1 MTSVPDCPFQ
11 PLAATWPQVGPW
23 RVVRFLGAGG
33 MGSVFAVVGP
43 AAGEVALKLI
53 DPGRTGPARA
63 RLLAEARAAAAVQ
76 DRHLV
81 RCLDVG
87 EHLGHPYLV
96 MDLVPGGDGD
106 DQVRRHAGRVPREVL
121 LRIAQDAAS
130 GLAALH
136 AAGIIHRDLKPSN
149 LLFEADGRALVADFG
164 LAHLDDGAPGVT
176 RIGFTVGTPDYMPPE
191 QARAE
196 PLDGRADLYALGAT
210 LYHLATGRPPHQG
223 ATTWVVL
230 GAVISEPFPDV
241 LALRSDLGSGFGAVI
256 AKLGAKQKDERY
268 ANAGQLLDDLALVT
282 ADRAPVHARYR
293 SSVELL
299 ASASPVDAPRV
310 LLIDDDPL
318 VRRIYSTGLGGR
330 GLICVVANDGTT
342 GLDIAGR
349 LRPAVAVVDLV
360 LPDIDGTEVVRL
372 LHAMQPGLPIVVLS
386 NAFAVDQLAAARAAG
401 AARVLPKAATPPSRL
416 ADELFALLRRPAVV
430 VPSAAPAA
438 PAAPA
443 EALSA
448 ADAALARMQVLVRR
462 LGSGDE
468 SMLLVELA
476 AAAHGFAAAAGAAGA
491 TSAATLGAATE
502 TLVRELL
509 AQPERRSA
517 SSRRTL
523 VQATTALR
531 GQVLAPSC
539 SLREERALAVDD
551 DRMARTLLGA
561 ALDRVAIRHD
571 IVGSPEEALAKLA
584 GGGYH
589 LLLTD
594 VVMDHLSGFQLA
606 ARVRAMPGCDH
617 LPIIFVTGLDDFP
630 AFFAAGEGTGT
641 DLIAKPY
648 LLIEL
653 GVKSLVLLATRR
665 S

>member
-1 MTSVPDCPFQ
+1 
-11 PLAATWPQVGPW
+11 
-23 RVVRFLGAGG
+23 
-33 MGSVFAVVGP
+33 
-43 AAGEVALKLI
+43 
-53 DPGRTGPARA
+53 
-63 RLLAEARAAAAVQ
+63 
-76 DRHLV
+76 
-81 RCLDVG
+81 
-87 EHLGHPYLV
+87 
-96 MDLVPGGDGD
+96 
-106 DQVRRHAGRVPREVL
+106 VRRHAGQVPRETL
-121 LRIAQDAAS
+121 LRIAQDAAA

-136 AAGIIHRDLKPSN
+136 AAGIVHRDLKPSN
-149 LLFEADGRALVADFG
+149 LLFGADGRALVADFG

-176 RIGFTVGTPDYMPPE
+176 RAGFTVGTPDYMPPE

-241 LALRSDLGSGFGAVI
+241 LALRNDLGSGFGAVI
-256 AKLGAKQKDERY
+256 AKLGAKLKGERY

-282 ADRAPVHARYR
+282 AGRAPVHARFR

-299 ASASPVDAPRV
+299 ASASPVDAPCV

-330 GLICVVANDGTT
+330 GLVCVVASDGTT

-360 LPDIDGTEVVRL
+360 LPDIDGVDVVRR
-372 LHAMQPGLPIVVLS
+372 LHASQPGLPIVVLS
-386 NAFAVDQLAAARAAG
+386 NAFAVNQLAAARAAG
-401 AARVLPKAATPPSRL
+401 ASRVLPKAATPPSRL
-416 ADELFALLRRPAVV
+416 ADELFALLRRPVVAVT
-430 VPSAAPAA
+430 SAPAV
-438 PAAPA
+438 APA

-491 TSAATLGAATE
+491 SSAATLGEATE
-502 TLVRELL
+502 TLVRELI

-523 VQATTALR
+523 DQATTALR
-531 GQVLAPSC
+531 GQVISPTC
-539 SLREERALAVDD
+539 SLLEERALAVDD

-561 ALDRVAIRHD
+561 ALDRVGIRHD
-571 IVGSPEEALAKLA
+571 VVGSPEEALAKLA

-606 ARVRAMPGCDH
+606 ARARAMPGCAH

>member
-1 MTSVPDCPFQ
+1 MSPVPACPFP
-11 PLAATWPQVGPW
+11 PLAAGWPQVGPW
-23 RVVRFLGAGG
+23 RVLRLLGSGG
-33 MGSVFAVVGP
+33 MGSVFAASGP
-43 AAGEVALKLI
+43 ASGDVALKLI
-53 DPGRTGPARA
+53 DPSRAGPTRI

-76 DRHLV
+76 HRHLV

-106 DQVRRHAGRVPREVL
+106 DLVRRHLGRVPRDTL
-121 LRIAQDAAS
+121 LRIAQDAAA

-149 LLFEADGRALVADFG
+149 LLFGADGRTLVADFG

-176 RIGFTVGTPDYMPPE
+176 RAGFTVGTPDYMPPE

-210 LYHLATGRPPHQG
+210 LYHLATGRPPHPG

-241 LALRSDLGSGFGAVI
+241 LELRPDLGDGFGAVI
-256 AKLGAKQKDERY
+256 AKLGAKQKAERY
-268 ANAGQLLDDLALVT
+268 ADADQLLDDLALVS
-282 ADRAPVHARYR
+282 ADRPPVHARFR
-293 SSVELL
+293 SSADLL
-299 ASASPVDAPRV
+299 ASAPPADAPSV

-318 VRRIYSTGLGGR
+318 VRRIYSTVLGAR
-330 GLICVVANDGTT
+330 GLVCIVACDGAA
-342 GLDIAGR
+342 GLDLAAR
-349 LRPAVAVVDLV
+349 LRPAAAVVDLV
-360 LPDIDGTEVVRL
+360 LPDIEGSEVVRR
-372 LHAMQPGLPIVVLS
+372 LHASQPQLPIVVLS

-401 AARVLPKAATPPSRL
+401 AVRVLPKAATPPGRL
-416 ADELFALLRRPAVV
+416 AEELSTLLRRPVLG
-430 VPSAAPAA
+430 PAA
-438 PAAPA
+438 HPAATPA
-443 EALSA
+443 EALAA

-462 LGSGDE
+462 LDGTVDE
-468 SMLLVELA
+468 TPLLVELA
-476 AAAHGFAAAAGAAGA
+476 AAVHGFAAAAGAAGA
-491 TSAATLGAATE
+491 AIAANLGAASE
-502 TLVRELL
+502 TLVRELI
-509 AQPERRSA
+509 AQPDRRGA

-523 VQATTALR
+523 AQAATALR
-531 GQVLAPSC
+531 GLILAPGC
-539 SLREERALAVDD
+539 SLGLARALAVDD

-561 ALDRVAIRHD
+561 ALDRVAVAHD
-571 IVGSPEEALAKLA
+571 IVGTPEEALARLG

-606 ARVRAMPGCDH
+606 ARVRAMPGCAH

-653 GVKSLVLLATRR
+653 GVKALVLLATRR

>member
-1 MTSVPDCPFQ
+1 M
-11 PLAATWPQVGPW
+11 L
-23 RVVRFLGAGG
+23 RFLGAGG
-33 MGSVFAVVGP
+33 MGSVFAAVGP
-43 AAGEVALKLI
+43 AAGEVAVKLI
-53 DPGRTGPARA
+53 PPFQNGHARV
-63 RLLAEARAAAAVQ
+63 RLLAEARAAAAVE
-76 DRHLV
+76 HPNLV

-96 MDLVPGGDGD
+96 MELVPGGDGD
-106 DQVRRHAGRVPREVL
+106 DLVRRHACLVPRERL
-121 LRIAQDAAS
+121 LAIARDAAA

-136 AAGIIHRDLKPSN
+136 AAGIVHRDLKPSN
-149 LLFEADGRALVADFG
+149 LLFAADGRALVADFG

-176 RIGFTVGTPDYMPPE
+176 RAGFTVGTPDYMPPE

-210 LYHLATGRPPHQG
+210 LYHLATGRPPHTG
-223 ATTWVVL
+223 ATTWVVM

-241 LALRSDLGSGFGAVI
+241 LALRDDLGSGFGAVI

-268 ANAGQLLDDLALVT
+268 TDAGQLLDDLALVT
-282 ADRAPVHARYR
+282 AGRPPVHARYR

-299 ASASPVDAPRV
+299 ASGPPPDAPSV

-318 VRRIYSTGLGGR
+318 VRRIYSIGLGAR
-330 GLICVVANDGTT
+330 GLVCIVANDGSM
-342 GLDIAGR
+342 GLDMADR
-349 LRPAVAVVDLV
+349 LRPAAAVVDLV
-360 LPDIDGTEVVRL
+360 LPDLDGAEVVRQ
-372 LHAMQPGLPIVVLS
+372 LHASQPDLPIVVLS
-386 NAFAVDQLAAARAAG
+386 NAFAVEQLTAARTAG
-401 AARVLPKAATPPSRL
+401 AVRVLPKAATPPLRL
-416 ADELFALLRRPAVV
+416 ADELHALLRRPAVA
-430 VPSAAPAA
+430 VPAQAAVP
-438 PAAPA
+438 PA
-443 EALSA
+443 EALCA
-448 ADAALARMQVLVRR
+448 ADAAVARLQVLVRR
-462 LGSGDE
+462 LGQGDE

-491 TSAATLGAATE
+491 AAAATLGAATE
-502 TLVRELL
+502 TLVRELI

-523 VQATTALR
+523 AQAAAALR
-531 GQVLAPSC
+531 QLVLAPGC
-539 SLREERALAVDD
+539 SLAGMQVLAVDD
-551 DRMARTLLGA
+551 DRMARTLLRA
-561 ALDRVAIRHD
+561 ALDRVALRHD
-571 IVGSPEEALAKLA
+571 IVGSPEDALAKLA
-584 GGGYH
+584 TGSYH

-606 ARVRAMPGCDH
+606 ARVRAMPGCAQ

-653 GVKSLVLLATRR
+653 GVKALVLLATRR

>member
-1 MTSVPDCPFQ
+1 MSPAPDCPFP
-11 PLAATWPQVGPW
+11 PLAVAWPQVGSW
-23 RVVRFLGAGG
+23 RVVRYLGAGG
-33 MGSVFAVVGP
+33 MGSVFAAVGP
-43 AAGEVALKLI
+43 ATGEVALKII
-53 DPGRTGPARA
+53 DPGRSGPARV

-106 DQVRRHAGRVPREVL
+106 DLVRRHAGRIPCELL
-121 LRIAQDAAS
+121 LRIAQDAAA

-136 AAGIIHRDLKPSN
+136 AAGIVHRDLKPSN
-149 LLFEADGRALVADFG
+149 LLFGADGRALVADFG

-176 RIGFTVGTPDYMPPE
+176 RAGFTVGTPDYMPPE

-230 GAVISEPFPDV
+230 GAVISEQFPDV

-256 AKLGAKQKDERY
+256 SKLGAKQKEQRY
-268 ANAGQLLDDLALVT
+268 ADAGQLLDDLALVT
-282 ADRAPVHARYR
+282 AGRAPVHARYR

-299 ASASPVDAPRV
+299 ASAPPVTGPSV

-330 GLICVVANDGTT
+330 GLICMVASDGTT

-360 LPDIDGTEVVRL
+360 LPDIAGTDVVRL
-372 LHAMQPGLPIVVLS
+372 LHARQPDLPIVVLS

-430 VPSAAPAA
+430 VPEVV
-438 PAAPA
+438 APA

-462 LGSGDE
+462 LGDGDE
-468 SMLLVELA
+468 TMLLAELA
-476 AAAHGFAAAAGAAGA
+476 ATAHGFAAAAGAVGA
-491 TSAATLGAATE
+491 TSAATLGAAVE
-502 TLVRELL
+502 TLVRELI

-517 SSRRTL
+517 STHRTL

-531 GQVLAPSC
+531 VQVIAPSC
-539 SLREERALAVDD
+539 SLVEPRALAVDD

-571 IVGSPEEALAKLA
+571 VVGSPEEALAKLA
-584 GGGYH
+584 GGGYQ

-606 ARVRAMPGCDH
+606 ARVRAMPGCEH

-653 GVKSLVLLATRR
+653 GVKALVLLATRR

>member
-1 MTSVPDCPFQ
+1 MTTVPACPFPQ
-11 PLAATWPQVGPW
+11 LTASWPQVGPW
-23 RVVRFLGAGG
+23 RVVRFLGSGG
-33 MGSVFAVVGP
+33 MGSVFAVTGP
-43 AAGEVALKLI
+43 ASGEVALKLI
-53 DPGRTGPARA
+53 DPTRTGPTRA
-63 RLLAEARAAAAVQ
+63 RMLAEARAAAAVQ
-76 DRHLV
+76 HPHLV

-106 DQVRRHAGRVPREVL
+106 DLVRRHAGRVPREIL
-121 LRIAQDAAS
+121 LHIAQDAAS

-136 AAGIIHRDLKPSN
+136 AAGIVHRDLKPSN
-149 LLFEADGRALVADFG
+149 LLFGADGRALVADFG

-176 RIGFTVGTPDYMPPE
+176 RAGFTVGTPDYMPPE

-256 AKLGAKQKDERY
+256 SKLGAKQKAERY
-268 ANAGQLLDDLALVT
+268 ADAGQLLDDLALVT
-282 ADRAPVHARYR
+282 AGRAPVHARYR

-299 ASASPVDAPRV
+299 ASAPPHDGPTV

-318 VRRIYSTGLGGR
+318 VRRIYSTALGNR
-330 GLICVVANDGTT
+330 GLVCIVASDGAM
-342 GLDIAGR
+342 GLDLAR
-349 LRPAVAVVDLV
+349 RTAPSVAVVDLV
-360 LPDIDGTEVVRL
+360 LPDIEGVEVVRR
-372 LHAMQPGLPIVVLS
+372 LHASHPDLPIVVLS
-386 NAFAVDQLAAARAAG
+386 NAFAVNQLAAARAAG
-401 AARVLPKAATPPSRL
+401 ATRTLPKAATPPSRL
-416 ADELFALLRRPAVV
+416 ADELFALLRRPAFVV
-430 VPSAAPAA
+430 EQPPSV
-438 PAAPA
+438 APA

-462 LGSGDE
+462 LEGVSDE
-468 SMLLVELA
+468 SLLLVELA
-476 AAAHGFAAAAGAAGA
+476 AAAHGFAAAAGAAGVV
-491 TSAATLGAATE
+491 SAATLGAATE
-502 TLVRELL
+502 TLVRELI
-509 AQPERRSA
+509 AQPDRRSA

-523 VQATTALR
+523 IQATTALR
-531 GQVLAPSC
+531 SQVIAPG
-539 SLREERALAVDD
+539 RDPAGVRALAVDD

-571 IVGSPEEALAKLA
+571 TVGSPEEALARLA

-606 ARVRAMPGCDH
+606 ARVRAMPGCEH

>member
-1 MTSVPDCPFQ
+1 MTPGPACPFPQ
-11 PLAATWPQVGPW
+11 LTASWPQIGPW
-23 RVVRFLGAGG
+23 RVVRFLGSGG
-33 MGSVFAVVGP
+33 MGSVFAVTGP

-53 DPGRTGPARA
+53 DPARAGPTRA
-63 RLLAEARAAAAVQ
+63 RLLAEARAAAAVVHP
-76 DRHLV
+76 HLV

-106 DQVRRHAGRVPREVL
+106 DLVRRHAGRVPRELL

-149 LLFEADGRALVADFG
+149 LLFGAGGRALVADFG

-176 RIGFTVGTPDYMPPE
+176 RAGFTVGTPDYMPPE

-196 PLDGRADLYALGAT
+196 QLDGRADLYSLGAT
-210 LYHLATGRPPHQG
+210 LYHLATGRPPHPG
-223 ATTWVVL
+223 ATAWVVL

-241 LALRSDLGSGFGAVI
+241 LALRGDLGAGFGAVI
-256 AKLGAKQKDERY
+256 SKLGAKQKTERY
-268 ANAGQLLDDLALVT
+268 ADAGQLLDDLALVT
-282 ADRAPVHARYR
+282 AGRPPVHARFR

-299 ASASPVDAPRV
+299 ASAPPAAGPTV

-318 VRRIYSTGLGGR
+318 VRRIYSTALGNR
-330 GLICVVANDGTT
+330 GLVCIVASDGGM
-342 GLDIAGR
+342 GLDLAGR
-349 LRPAVAVVDLV
+349 SEPSVAVVDLV
-360 LPDIDGTEVVRL
+360 LPDMDGVEVVRR
-372 LHAMQPGLPIVVLS
+372 LHASHPDLPIVVLS
-386 NAFAVDQLAAARAAG
+386 NAFAVNQLAAARAAG
-401 AARVLPKAATPPSRL
+401 AARTLPKAATPPSRL
-416 ADELFALLRRPAVV
+416 ADELLVLLRRPAITVDMGPCV
-430 VPSAAPAA
+430 AGAD
-438 PAAPA
+438 
-443 EALSA
+443 ALNA

-462 LGSGDE
+462 LGGGADE
-468 SMLLVELA
+468 ALLLVELA
-476 AAAHGFAAAAGAAGA
+476 AAAHGFAAAAGAAGVD
-491 TSAATLGAATE
+491 AAANLGAAAE
-502 TLVRELL
+502 TLARELI

-531 GQVLAPSC
+531 GLLISPSC
-539 SLREERALAVDD
+539 GLVATRALAVDD

-561 ALDRVAIRHD
+561 ALDRVEIRHD
-571 IVGSPEEALAKLA
+571 VVGSPEAALAKLA

-606 ARVRAMPGCDH
+606 ARVRAMPGCGH

-630 AFFAAGEGTGT
+630 AFFAASEGTGT

>member
-1 MTSVPDCPFQ
+1 V
-11 PLAATWPQVGPW
+11 
-23 RVVRFLGAGG
+23 
-33 MGSVFAVVGP
+33 
-43 AAGEVALKLI
+43 
-53 DPGRTGPARA
+53 
-63 RLLAEARAAAAVQ
+63 
-76 DRHLV
+76 
-81 RCLDVG
+81 
-87 EHLGHPYLV
+87 
-96 MDLVPGGDGD
+96 
-106 DQVRRHAGRVPREVL
+106 
-121 LRIAQDAAS
+121 
-130 GLAALH
+130 
-136 AAGIIHRDLKPSN
+136 
-149 LLFEADGRALVADFG
+149 
-164 LAHLDDGAPGVT
+164 
-176 RIGFTVGTPDYMPPE
+176 
-191 QARAE
+191 AE

-256 AKLGAKQKDERY
+256 SKLGAKPKGERY
-268 ANAGQLLDDLALVT
+268 ADAGQLLDDLALVT
-282 ADRAPVHARYR
+282 AGRAPVHARYR

-299 ASASPVDAPRV
+299 ASAPPPAGPTV

-330 GLICVVANDGTT
+330 GLICVVASDGTT

-360 LPDIDGTEVVRL
+360 LPDIAGTDVVRL
-372 LHAMQPGLPIVVLS
+372 LHAQQPDLPIVVLS

-401 AARVLPKAATPPSRL
+401 ASRVLPKAATPPSRL
-416 ADELFALLRRPAVV
+416 ADELFTLLRRPVV
-430 VPSAAPAA
+430 VGPAA
-438 PAAPA
+438 PVVAPA

-476 AAAHGFAAAAGAAGA
+476 AAAHGFAAAVGAAGA

-502 TLVRELL
+502 TLVRELI
-509 AQPERRSA
+509 AQPDRRSA

-523 VQATTALR
+523 AQAATALH
-531 GQVLAPSC
+531 GLILAPSC
-539 SLREERALAVDD
+539 SLTGVRALAVDD

-561 ALDRVAIRHD
+561 ALDRVAVRHD

-584 GGGYH
+584 GGRYH

-606 ARVRAMPGCDH
+606 ARVRAMPGCAH
-617 LPIIFVTGLDDFP
+617 LPIIFVTGLDDFT